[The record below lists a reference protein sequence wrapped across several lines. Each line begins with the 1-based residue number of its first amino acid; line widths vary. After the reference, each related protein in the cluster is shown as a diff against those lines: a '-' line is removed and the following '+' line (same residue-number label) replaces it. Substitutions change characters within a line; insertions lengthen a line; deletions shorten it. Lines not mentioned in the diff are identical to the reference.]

1 MGHLPHLITDLALI
15 LAVAAITTLIFK
27 KIRQPVVLGY
37 MLAGFLVSP
46 HVSLVPT
53 VADSEGI
60 QIWSEIGVIF
70 LLFSLG
76 LEFSFKKLSKVG
88 GSACITALIGVT
100 IMNALG
106 MLAGHLLGWSTMSS
120 IFLGSI
126 LSISS
131 TTIIMRAFEEVG
143 VRTKKFAALVMGVL
157 IIQDFVAVILLV
169 LLSTLA
175 VSRQFEGLD
184 LLMQILKLL
193 AFLTLWFT
201 AGIYFIP
208 TFLKRIRGML
218 NDETILIL
226 SIALCLVMVWLAV
239 KVGFSAALG
248 AFTMGSILAETTQ
261 AERIEQLVKPVQ
273 NLFAAV
279 FFISVGMM
287 IDPSVLVAY
296 APTIG
301 IITVLIITGMTLSFS
316 FGAIIAGQS
325 LKHSI
330 QAGMSLA
337 QIGEFSFIIASLGV
351 ALNVTESFLYPVTVA
366 AAAATTFTTPFMV
379 KSSGS
384 VYVWLESHLPRR
396 LLGSLNRY
404 SISSQQL
411 SAYSEWR
418 ELLNGYMI
426 NATIHSA
433 FLGVLSLLSY
443 RYLQPLVANVLNNAL
458 TANIVSIFV
467 TLLLMVPFIWAL
479 AIRRIKKEAY
489 SNLWLN
495 RKMKRGPLIALE
507 ISRIALAVLHVG
519 ILVNIYFSLTVAFVI
534 ALLAITIA
542 IAVFNRKLQAF
553 YERIEHRFL
562 TNLNA
567 REKPKIMKHE
577 ITPWDAHLAT
587 FEVPHEFKLAGRS
600 LHELR
605 FREKY
610 GVNVALIERGKL
622 ALITPDRYE
631 RLYPGDKLSIIGTD
645 DQLSKIKFMFE
656 DHFYE
661 LPEPEVSEDQ
671 IALQNVKIS
680 KDSRLNRQTIRH
692 SGIRKEARALVIGLE
707 RNGERILNPESSTEM
722 IEGDIVWIVGVKEKI
737 EKFLRT

>member
-337 QIGEFSFIIASLGV
+337 QIGEF
-351 ALNVTESFLYPVTVA
+351 
-366 AAAATTFTTPFMV
+366 
-379 KSSGS
+379 
-384 VYVWLESHLPRR
+384 
-396 LLGSLNRY
+396 
-404 SISSQQL
+404 
-411 SAYSEWR
+411 
-418 ELLNGYMI
+418 
-426 NATIHSA
+426 
-433 FLGVLSLLSY
+433 
-443 RYLQPLVANVLNNAL
+443 
-458 TANIVSIFV
+458 
-467 TLLLMVPFIWAL
+467 
-479 AIRRIKKEAY
+479 
-489 SNLWLN
+489 
-495 RKMKRGPLIALE
+495 
-507 ISRIALAVLHVG
+507 
-519 ILVNIYFSLTVAFVI
+519 
-534 ALLAITIA
+534 
-542 IAVFNRKLQAF
+542 
-553 YERIEHRFL
+553 
-562 TNLNA
+562 
-567 REKPKIMKHE
+567 
-577 ITPWDAHLAT
+577 
-587 FEVPHEFKLAGRS
+587 
-600 LHELR
+600 
-605 FREKY
+605 
-610 GVNVALIERGKL
+610 
-622 ALITPDRYE
+622 
-631 RLYPGDKLSIIGTD
+631 
-645 DQLSKIKFMFE
+645 
-656 DHFYE
+656 
-661 LPEPEVSEDQ
+661 
-671 IALQNVKIS
+671 
-680 KDSRLNRQTIRH
+680 
-692 SGIRKEARALVIGLE
+692 
-707 RNGERILNPESSTEM
+707 
-722 IEGDIVWIVGVKEKI
+722 
-737 EKFLRT
+737 